1 MIQRKQTL
9 FLLAAF
15 ILLTIQLFSPLS
27 TIVYNTQG
35 VGEML
40 SETIRLMPFRIDSAL
55 FGSLQNPISIY
66 YGVILIVAAL
76 LALTAIF
83 LFKNRPLQ
91 MRITL
96 FSLFATMIVI
106 GLECYYLYSV
116 MDVIRSTSVES
127 SNIYSIILPAPIL
140 DILLLFIAHRMIL
153 KDEVL
158 IRSNER
164 FR

>member
-35 VGEML
+35 AGEML

-116 MDVIRSTSVES
+116 MEVIGSTSVES